1 MGFLLWRLP
10 FAAILVL
17 YDLLESYENTVENC
31 ENAVE
36 HTIALE
42 MGALI
47 GRRKVSYSFTA
58 K

>member
-17 YDLLESYENTVENC
+17 YDFLESYESTVENC

-47 GRRKVSYSFTA
+47 GQRSVSYSFTT